1 MLFFIERSK
10 SEFERDNLR
19 DKISTILIINQ
30 RNSLPFH
37 LNNNINWIHKNTIEK
52 TEYNT
57 MLYLLY
63 LNKYFER
70 MANRSEI
77 KCIKPLG
84 NTKNDGDER
93 DLIVAK

>member
-1 MLFFIERSK
+1 
-10 SEFERDNLR
+10 
-19 DKISTILIINQ
+19 
-30 RNSLPFH
+30 
-37 LNNNINWIHKNTIEK
+37 
-52 TEYNT
+52 

-63 LNKYFER
+63 LNKYKKR